1 MLKIMENSNFL
12 KFPFSGIF
20 LKFEQIYTHNCL
32 FLKILEN
39 YTQDFSEESQKME
52 MNSFWVFVSVQ
63 EKFWLLVKAWKN
75 PLP

>member
-1 MLKIMENSNFL
+1 MLQKSSSSQVVKKYSPMSKIMENSNFL

-52 MNSFWVFVSVQ
+52 MNSS
-63 EKFWLLVKAWKN
+63 
-75 PLP
+75 

>member
-1 MLKIMENSNFL
+1 MLQKSSSSQVVKKYSPMLKIMENSNLL
-12 KFPFSGIF
+12 KFPFSGVF

-52 MNSFWVFVSVQ
+52 MNSS
-63 EKFWLLVKAWKN
+63 
-75 PLP
+75 

>member
-1 MLKIMENSNFL
+1 MLQKSSSSQVVKKYSPMLKIMENSNFL

-20 LKFEQIYTHNCL
+20 LKFEQIYNHNCL

-52 MNSFWVFVSVQ
+52 MNSF
-63 EKFWLLVKAWKN
+63 
-75 PLP
+75 

>member
-1 MLKIMENSNFL
+1 MLQKSSSSQVVKKYSLMLKIMENSNSL

-52 MNSFWVFVSVQ
+52 MNSS
-63 EKFWLLVKAWKN
+63 
-75 PLP
+75 

>member
-1 MLKIMENSNFL
+1 MLQKSSSSQVVKKYSPMLKIMENSNFL

-39 YTQDFSEESQKME
+39 YTQDFQEESQKME
-52 MNSFWVFVSVQ
+52 MNSF
-63 EKFWLLVKAWKN
+63 
-75 PLP
+75 

>member
-1 MLKIMENSNFL
+1 MLQKSSSSQIVKKYSPMLKIMENSNFL

-20 LKFEQIYTHNCL
+20 LKFEQIYTYNCL

-52 MNSFWVFVSVQ
+52 MNSF
-63 EKFWLLVKAWKN
+63 
-75 PLP
+75 

>member
-1 MLKIMENSNFL
+1 MLQKSSSSQVVKKYSPMLKIMENSNFL

-52 MNSFWVFVSVQ
+52 MNSS
-63 EKFWLLVKAWKN
+63 
-75 PLP
+75 

>member
-1 MLKIMENSNFL
+1 MLQKNSSSRVVKKYSPMLKIMENSNFL

-52 MNSFWVFVSVQ
+52 MNKV
-63 EKFWLLVKAWKN
+63 
-75 PLP
+75 